1 MIRGDQML
9 MRTKDRF
16 GEPLRGRRPALR
28 THRRNDA
35 GYTLLELLV
44 VMGILAVL
52 IAVATPQLMG
62 YFGKAKTQSV
72 QLQIEN
78 IGTALELY
86 YMENG
91 SYPSASVGLKALVEA
106 TPEAPRW
113 NGPYLKEGIP
123 MTRTGITRRLAALAL
138 ATVCLLPIARVR
150 ADVVTD
156 WNVIALNATAV
167 PPNSILQSRA
177 LAIVHGAIYDAVR
190 AVDRKGGAYAIDVE
204 APAGTSVDA
213 AVVSAAHGSLVRLA
227 PAERQML
234 DAALNVS
241 LSKIADGQGKTEGTA
256 LGQQIAEKL
265 VALRSTDGA
274 AVKVVFTAKPGVGLY
289 QFTPPHSLPAI
300 LAQWGS
306 VTPFVLRSSAGLDLK
321 GAPALTAA
329 QFARDFEEVR
339 SVGARNSTTRTA
351 DQTAAAIFWTVQTAV
366 PWHAAA
372 RAASAAKGL
381 SLSENARLF
390 ALLSMASAD
399 SQIIAFAEKYNRPHW
414 RPITAIRAATDLN
427 IAALKGDIG
436 WEPLLVTPPHP
447 EYPSAHA
454 MFSGAAEAVLRGF
467 FGDDQV
473 DVSVTAPGPFGVTR
487 TYHKFSELTEEV
499 DNARVWGGIHF
510 RSADVD
516 GSEIG
521 RKIGEIILREFAN
534 SPRKTTQ
541 LGERP

>member
-1 MIRGDQML
+1 MAPTGI
-9 MRTKDRF
+9 MRT
-16 GEPLRGRRPALR
+16 
-28 THRRNDA
+28 
-35 GYTLLELLV
+35 
-44 VMGILAVL
+44 LAV
-52 IAVATPQLMG
+52 
-62 YFGKAKTQSV
+62 S
-72 QLQIEN
+72 
-78 IGTALELY
+78 AL
-86 YMENG
+86 
-91 SYPSASVGLKALVEA
+91 
-106 TPEAPRW
+106 T
-113 NGPYLKEGIP
+113 
-123 MTRTGITRRLAALAL
+123 
-138 ATVCLLPIARVR
+138 TVCLLPIARAH

-156 WNVIALNATAV
+156 WNVIALNATAF

-177 LAIVHGAIYDAVR
+177 LAIVHSAIYDAVH
-190 AVDRKGGAYAIDVE
+190 AVDRKSGAYAIDVE
-204 APAGTSVDA
+204 APAGTSVEA
-213 AVVSAAHGSLVRLA
+213 AVVAAAYRSLVRLA
-227 PAERQML
+227 PAERPML

-241 LSKIADGQGKTEGTA
+241 LSRIPDGQGKTDGNA
-256 LGQQIAEKL
+256 LGQQIAEKI

-274 AVKVVFTAKPGVGLY
+274 AAKVAFSPKPGIGLY
-289 QFTPPHSLPAI
+289 QLTPPQSVPAI
-300 LAQWGS
+300 LSQWGS
-306 VTPFVLRSSAGLDLK
+306 VTPFVLRGRTGFDLK
-321 GAPALTAA
+321 GAPAMTTA
-329 QFARDFEEVR
+329 QFARDFDEVK

-381 SLSENARLF
+381 SLPENARLF
-390 ALLSMASAD
+390 ALLSVASAD
-399 SQIIAFAEKYNRPHW
+399 SQIIAFEEKYKRPHW

-467 FGDDQV
+467 FGNDEI

-521 RKIGEIILREFAN
+521 RRIGGIILREFAN

>member
-1 MIRGDQML
+1 M
-9 MRTKDRF
+9 
-16 GEPLRGRRPALR
+16 
-28 THRRNDA
+28 TH
-35 GYTLLELLV
+35 
-44 VMGILAVL
+44 
-52 IAVATPQLMG
+52 
-62 YFGKAKTQSV
+62 
-72 QLQIEN
+72 
-78 IGTALELY
+78 
-86 YMENG
+86 
-91 SYPSASVGLKALVEA
+91 
-106 TPEAPRW
+106 
-113 NGPYLKEGIP
+113 
-123 MTRTGITRRLAALAL
+123 TGITRTLAVSAL
-138 ATVCLLPIARVR
+138 ATVCLLPIARAH
-150 ADVVTD
+150 ADAVTE

-190 AVDRKGGAYAIDVE
+190 AVDRKGDAYAIDVE
-204 APAGTSVDA
+204 APAGTSAEA
-213 AVVSAAHGSLVRLA
+213 AVIAAAHGSLLRLA
-227 PAERQML
+227 PAERPML
-234 DAALNVS
+234 DAALSVS
-241 LSKIADGQGKTEGTA
+241 LSGIADGQGKADGTA
-256 LGQQIAEKL
+256 LGQQIAEKTL
-265 VALRSTDGA
+265 ALRSGDGA
-274 AVKVVFTAKPGVGLY
+274 AVKVAFTAKPGPGQY
-289 QFTPPHSLPAI
+289 QLTPPQSLPAI

-306 VTPFVLRSSAGLDLK
+306 VAPFVLRTKSGLDMK
-321 GAPALTAA
+321 GAPAFTTA
-329 QFARDFEEVR
+329 QFARDFDEVR

-427 IAALKGDIG
+427 MTALKGDIG
-436 WEPLLVTPPHP
+436 WEPLLATPPHP

-467 FGDDQV
+467 FGNDEV

-487 TYHKFSELTEEV
+487 TYRKFSELTAEV

-521 RKIGEIILREFAN
+521 RKIGEIVLREFAS

>member
-1 MIRGDQML
+1 M
-9 MRTKDRF
+9 
-16 GEPLRGRRPALR
+16 
-28 THRRNDA
+28 
-35 GYTLLELLV
+35 
-44 VMGILAVL
+44 
-52 IAVATPQLMG
+52 
-62 YFGKAKTQSV
+62 
-72 QLQIEN
+72 
-78 IGTALELY
+78 
-86 YMENG
+86 
-91 SYPSASVGLKALVEA
+91 
-106 TPEAPRW
+106 
-113 NGPYLKEGIP
+113 
-123 MTRTGITRRLAALAL
+123 
-138 ATVCLLPIARVR
+138 
-150 ADVVTD
+150 
-156 WNVIALNATAV
+156 
-167 PPNSILQSRA
+167 
-177 LAIVHGAIYDAVR
+177 
-190 AVDRKGGAYAIDVE
+190 
-204 APAGTSVDA
+204 
-213 AVVSAAHGSLVRLA
+213 
-227 PAERQML
+227 
-234 DAALNVS
+234 
-241 LSKIADGQGKTEGTA
+241 
-256 LGQQIAEKL
+256 
-265 VALRSTDGA
+265 
-274 AVKVVFTAKPGVGLY
+274 
-289 QFTPPHSLPAI
+289 
-300 LAQWGS
+300 
-306 VTPFVLRSSAGLDLK
+306 K
-321 GAPALTAA
+321 GAPAFTTA

-427 IAALKGDIG
+427 MAALKGDIG
-436 WEPLLVTPPHP
+436 WEPLLATPPHP

-467 FGDDQV
+467 FGHDEV

-487 TYHKFSELTEEV
+487 TYRKFSELTAEV

-521 RKIGEIILREFAN
+521 RKIGEIVLREFAS

>member
-1 MIRGDQML
+1 MVPTRI
-9 MRTKDRF
+9 
-16 GEPLRGRRPALR
+16 LR
-28 THRRNDA
+28 T
-35 GYTLLELLV
+35 
-44 VMGILAVL
+44 LA
-52 IAVATPQLMG
+52 I
-62 YFGKAKTQSV
+62 S
-72 QLQIEN
+72 
-78 IGTALELY
+78 
-86 YMENG
+86 
-91 SYPSASVGLKALVEA
+91 
-106 TPEAPRW
+106 
-113 NGPYLKEGIP
+113 
-123 MTRTGITRRLAALAL
+123 AL
-138 ATVCLLPIARVR
+138 ATVWLLPTARAH
-150 ADVVTD
+150 ADAVTD

-190 AVDRKGGAYAIDVE
+190 AVDRKGGVYAIDVE
-204 APAGTSVDA
+204 APAGTSAEAA
-213 AVVSAAHGSLVRLA
+213 AVAAAHGSLVRLA
-227 PAERQML
+227 PTERPML
-234 DAALNVS
+234 DAALNAS
-241 LSKIADGQGKTEGTA
+241 LSGIADGQGKIDGTV
-256 LGQQIAEKL
+256 LGQQIAEKIL
-265 VALRSTDGA
+265 ALRSSDGA
-274 AVKVVFTAKPGVGLY
+274 AVKVVFAAKPGPGLY
-289 QFTPPHSLPAI
+289 QPTPPQSLPAI

-306 VTPFVLRSSAGLDLK
+306 VTPFVLRSSTGLDLK
-321 GAPALTAA
+321 GAPAVTTA
-329 QFARDFEEVR
+329 QFARDFDEVR

-427 IAALKGDIG
+427 IAALTGDGG
-436 WEPLLVTPPHP
+436 WEPLLATPPHP

-454 MFSGAAEAVLRGF
+454 IFSGAAEAILRGF
-467 FGDDQV
+467 FGHDEV
-473 DVSVTAPGPFGVTR
+473 SVSVTAPGPFGVTR
-487 TYHKFSELTEEV
+487 SYRKFSELTEEV

-510 RSADVD
+510 RSADVH

-521 RKIGEIILREFAN
+521 RKIGEIVLREFAN